1 MAGENCHNEVNTRVR
16 QCPVCLRVSEAAM
29 LCSHCLY
36 QDQAIIIIIINSAL
50 PTFSPKIEWDLNLCF
65 S

>member
-16 QCPVCLRVSEAAM
+16 QCPVCHRVSVAAKV
-29 LCSHCLY
+29 CSHCLY

-50 PTFSPKIEWDLNLCF
+50 PTFLPQIEWDLNLCF